1 MLNPESVAA
10 VAAARFG
17 ERFVRPIYDGYG
29 FACIPG
35 TVERALA
42 GQGGPALP
50 PAALGDLG
58 ARHERV
64 VVLLIDA
71 LGWRF
76 FAPRAGSDPFL
87 RRFMADGVVS
97 RLTTMFPSTTTA
109 HVTAMHTGRA
119 PAASGVF
126 EWFFYE
132 PSLDRVIAPLLF
144 SFAGDRAR
152 ETLAGARVD
161 PAFLVAGDTL
171 YQRLAARGV
180 RSSVYQSAVYAGSSY
195 TGVACAGAALVP
207 YRTLAEA
214 ITLLAGRLAAET
226 GPAYHLLYVDTV
238 DAISHIYGPDSP
250 HVANEIDAVLTTCER
265 LLVPALAAAD
275 APTLLLLTAD
285 HGQIAIDPTTA
296 HLLNRAIPGLEAA
309 TPRGADGRPRA
320 PSGSSRDLFLYVK
333 PEQRAAI
340 AEAVAAH
347 LAGRAE
353 VHATADLVAAGMFGP
368 GATPAFLS
376 RLGDLVVLP
385 YAGETVWW
393 DDPRFPVRF
402 RGSHGGLTSEE
413 AHTQLGALAFGAPER
428 AAGGG

>member
-35 TVERALA
+35 TVEQILT

-50 PAALGDLG
+50 AAALGGLG
-58 ARHERV
+58 PRHERV

-76 FAPRAGSDPFL
+76 FGPRAEADPFL
-87 RRFMADGVVS
+87 RRFLAGGTVS
-97 RLTTMFPSTTTA
+97 RLTTMFPSTTAA
-109 HVTAMHTGRA
+109 HVTAMHTGRP

-144 SFAGDRAR
+144 SYAGDRAR

-161 PAFLVAGDTL
+161 PALLIPGDTL
-171 YQRLAARGV
+171 YQRLVARGV
-180 RSSVYQSAVYAGSSY
+180 RPSVYQSAVYANSSY
-195 TGVACAGAALVP
+195 TGAACAGAELVP

-214 ITLLAGRLAAET
+214 ITLLGQRLAAET
-226 GPAYHLLYVDTV
+226 GPAYHMLYVDSV
-238 DAISHIYGPDSP
+238 DTISHLYGPDSP
-250 HVANEIDAVLTTCER
+250 HVAAEIDAVLTTCER
-265 LLVPALAAAD
+265 LLVPAIAGAGR
-275 APTLLLLTAD
+275 PTLLLLTAD
-285 HGQIAIDPTTA
+285 HGQIGIDPTTA
-296 HLLNRAIPGLEAA
+296 LMLNRAISGLEDA

-320 PSGSSRDLFLYVK
+320 PSGSSRDLFLYVE
-333 PEQRAAI
+333 PERRAALAETI
-340 AEAVAAH
+340 ARH
-347 LAGRAE
+347 LEGRAE
-353 VHATADLVAAGMFGP
+353 VHATTDLVAAGMFGP
-368 GATPAFLS
+368 GPTPAFLG
-376 RLGDLVVLP
+376 RLGNLVVLP

-393 DDPRFPVRF
+393 HDPRFTVRF
-402 RGSHGGLTSEE
+402 RGSHGGLTPEE
-413 AHTQLGALAFGAPER
+413 AHTQIAALLV
-428 AAGGG
+428 